1 MTYEQIT
8 DLLNK
13 GFTPEQ
19 ITMLTTSAAAPTPA
33 ADSAPEDI
41 PANPLPDESS
51 GAIPEPVTA
60 PGPASPAPDP
70 APVPEPVPAAEGT
83 SNEVLEAI
91 KDLKRT
97 IQANNILT
105 HSMDTVDQENAL
117 EKAMAEFIRPSF
129 DTKD

>member
-8 DLLNK
+8 TLLDR

-33 ADSAPEDI
+33 ADPAPETPPD
-41 PANPLPDESS
+41 PLPDTTTS
-51 GAIPEPVTA
+51 GATVEPTPEPA
-60 PGPASPAPDP
+60 AAAPAPDP
-70 APVPEPVPAAEGT
+70 APAPADNSAA
-83 SNEVLEAI
+83 VLDAI
-91 KDLKRT
+91 KDLKAT

-105 HSMDTVDQENAL
+105 RSLDGVDPDQKL

-129 DTKD
+129 DIE

>member
-8 DLLNK
+8 SLLDR

-33 ADSAPEDI
+33 ADPAPEI
-41 PANPLPDESS
+41 PPDPLPDTTTS
-51 GAIPEPVTA
+51 GATVEPTPEPA
-60 PGPASPAPDP
+60 AAAPAPDP
-70 APVPEPVPAAEGT
+70 APAPADNSAA
-83 SNEVLEAI
+83 VLDAI
-91 KDLKRT
+91 KDLKAT

-105 HSMDTVDQENAL
+105 RSLDGVDPDQKL

-129 DTKD
+129 DNE

>member
-8 DLLNK
+8 SLLDR

-33 ADSAPEDI
+33 ADPAPEI
-41 PANPLPDESS
+41 PPDNPLPDATTS
-51 GAIPEPVTA
+51 GATVEPTPEPA
-60 PGPASPAPDP
+60 AAAPAPDP
-70 APVPEPVPAAEGT
+70 APADNSAA
-83 SNEVLEAI
+83 VLDAI
-91 KDLKRT
+91 KDLKAT

-105 HSMDTVDQENAL
+105 RSLDGVDPDQKL

-129 DTKD
+129 DIE

>member
-41 PANPLPDESS
+41 PANPH
-51 GAIPEPVTA
+51 
-60 PGPASPAPDP
+60 
-70 APVPEPVPAAEGT
+70 
-83 SNEVLEAI
+83 
-91 KDLKRT
+91 RY
-97 IQANNILT
+97 
-105 HSMDTVDQENAL
+105 
-117 EKAMAEFIRPSF
+117 
-129 DTKD
+129 

>member
-8 DLLNK
+8 ALLDR

-33 ADSAPEDI
+33 ADPAPEQSSTI
-41 PANPLPDESS
+41 PLPDDTA
-51 GAIPEPVTA
+51 GANVETTTEPVAAAPEPA
-60 PGPASPAPDP
+60 PEP
-70 APVPEPVPAAEGT
+70 APVPADNSAA
-83 SNEVLEAI
+83 VLDAI
-91 KDLKRT
+91 KDLKAT

-105 HSMDTVDQENAL
+105 RSMDGVDPEQKL

-129 DTKD
+129 DNE

>member
-19 ITMLTTSAAAPTPA
+19 ITLLTTSAAAPTPA

-41 PANPLPDESS
+41 PASPLPDDSS
-51 GAIPEPVTA
+51 GATPQPDT
-60 PGPASPAPDP
+60 PSPDP

-83 SNEVLEAI
+83 SKEVLEAI

-105 HSMDTVDQENAL
+105 HSVDTVDQEHAL

-129 DTKD
+129 DMKE

>member
-8 DLLNK
+8 ALLDR

-33 ADSAPEDI
+33 ADPAPEQSSTI
-41 PANPLPDESS
+41 PLPDDTA
-51 GAIPEPVTA
+51 GANVETPTEPAAAAPAPEPA
-60 PGPASPAPDP
+60 PAPSDNS
-70 APVPEPVPAAEGT
+70 AA
-83 SNEVLEAI
+83 VLDAI
-91 KDLKRT
+91 KDLKAT

-105 HSMDTVDQENAL
+105 RSMDGVNPEQKL

-129 DTKD
+129 ENE

>member
-8 DLLNK
+8 ALLDR

-33 ADSAPEDI
+33 ADPAPEPDTG
-41 PANPLPDESS
+41 NPLPADTA
-51 GAIPEPVTA
+51 GAITEPNTE
-60 PGPASPAPDP
+60 PASAAPDP
-70 APVPEPVPAAEGT
+70 APDPVPADNSAA
-83 SNEVLEAI
+83 VLDAI
-91 KDLKRT
+91 KDLKAT

-105 HSMDTVDQENAL
+105 RSMDGVDPEQKL

-129 DTKD
+129 DNK